1 MRLGISALFL
11 ALVAGCSAPEPADV
25 EYLSPGNRALVP
37 NKGRVDAGGGTG
49 RNDTQGGSTTAGSSS
64 GGGTTSAGSDGT
76 TTGGGETTTG
86 GMGANTGGMGA
97 NTGGMGAN
105 TGGMGAN
112 TGGMGANTGGM
123 GANTGGMGANTGGMS
138 GTTGGAKNAFTD
150 APAYVKGKALRESAN
165 PRHAGGASNAK
176 QNCLGCHTR
185 GGNNPKVWLFAGTI
199 YETAAGTTPAVGAEV
214 RLVTAAG
221 TELGKAYSDNDGNF
235 FFEGNAQFP
244 ATGVLAGARNGPTPG
259 LMPTSPAVG
268 ACNSCHAP
276 NGTAK
281 PLHVK

>member
-76 TTGGGETTTG
+76 TTGGGETTTGGMGANTG

-244 ATGVLAGARNGPTPG
+244 ATG
-259 LMPTSPAVG
+259 
-268 ACNSCHAP
+268 AP